1 MTSPASPQTPQTQAG
16 FTDPLRLKALELRTR
31 MQAGEK
37 IPIEDLRAFILA
49 ADSDLSAQRKKE
61 NLKEKASD
69 VEFF

>member
-1 MTSPASPQTPQTQAG
+1 
-16 FTDPLRLKALELRTR
+16 